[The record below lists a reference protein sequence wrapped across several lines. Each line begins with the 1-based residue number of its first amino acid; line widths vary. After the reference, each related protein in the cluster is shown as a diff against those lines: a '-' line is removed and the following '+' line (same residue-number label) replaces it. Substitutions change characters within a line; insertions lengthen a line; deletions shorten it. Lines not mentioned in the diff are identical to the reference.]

1 MTTLIPKFDL
11 KNGGTTPA
19 NAVNRP
25 INEKLAD
32 FVSVLDF
39 DADPT
44 GVADSSDAISQAI
57 ETGKAVYFPAGTYL
71 CNVLINN
78 KTVLYGDGST
88 ISIIK
93 PYSYSSPA
101 MIYTY
106 TAMQNPIFKFW
117 DYHSEVRNLGFFGT
131 GTKETATGIGFSFG
145 SGDPL
150 TYTTG
155 ADFANNVNFHNCFFS
170 NLYKGV
176 QFPLGNIGSE
186 FYSCG
191 FQSNYYGIY
200 TVNYKNGLMHAGC
213 KYFYAGE
220 ISANVC
226 GLYYNNSQDG
236 GGAVSFTDTIFETN
250 SIAAYIYNQ
259 GSVVV
264 PVSFTNVWTEGNG
277 AVAAF
282 APVTID
288 SWSGATL
295 TTQTVDSRT
304 FIVDGEQ
311 NIVNFTNSFFT
322 DCYVKATQAQVTAL
336 NCRSE
341 NNTGNNGAASN
352 VDEAN
357 SSIRLINPNW
367 SSGGPARGYNIT
379 STGFITDSNA
389 AINASALSAQLRW
402 FTTISRSSKITN
414 YGSSLAKAITFTS
427 AESTTGSFNLTGSV
441 VSDGVIYNTCNEFTR
456 AAFGSS
462 EYTGLTSNSITTS
475 AGWYVFTFD
484 AKITAGNPS
493 FNVWDRSTAQFTLQ
507 MECETQ
513 NKWYSFAAL
522 AYSAGSQT
530 LYLDTRGDGTLC
542 TWRLSA
548 YQIHRFNSR
557 DEAVSFLAS
566 GAYTES

>member
-1 MTTLIPKFDL
+1 MTILIPKFDL

-25 INEKLAD
+25 INEKLSD

-39 DADPT
+39 GADST
-44 GVADSSDAISQAI
+44 GVGDSSTAISSAI
-57 ETGKAVYFPAGTYL
+57 STGKAVYFPAGTYL

-78 KTVLYGDGST
+78 KTVLYGDGSLV
-88 ISIIK
+88 SIIK
-93 PYSYSSPA
+93 PFSYASPA

-106 TAMQNPIFKFW
+106 AAMQNPIFKFW

-131 GTKETATGIGFSFG
+131 GTKASATGIGFSFG
-145 SGDPL
+145 SAAPL
-150 TYTTG
+150 TYT
-155 ADFANNVNFHNCFFS
+155 ANAQFANNVNFYNCFFS

-176 QFPLGNIGSE
+176 QFPLGNIGTE

-200 TVNYKNGLMHAGC
+200 TVNYKNGNMHAGC
-213 KYFYAGE
+213 KYFYNGE

-226 GLYYNNSQDG
+226 GIYYNNSQSG
-236 GGAVSFTDTIFETN
+236 GGAISFTDTIFETN

-259 GSVVV
+259 NSEIV
-264 PVSFTNVWTEGNG
+264 PVSFTNVWFEANG
-277 AVAAF
+277 AVNSYAA
-282 APVTID
+282 VTID
-288 SWSGATL
+288 AWSGATL
-295 TTQTVDSRT
+295 TTQTIASRT
-304 FIVDGEQ
+304 IIVDGEE

-322 DCYVKATQAQVTAL
+322 DCYVKATKAQVTAL

-341 NNTGNNGAASN
+341 NNTGNNGSASN

-367 SSGGPARGYNIT
+367 SGGGPARGYNIT
-379 STGFITDSNA
+379 STGIITDPSA
-389 AINASALSAQLRW
+389 EISSSASSASYRW
-402 FTTISRSSKITN
+402 FTTISRNSKIAS
-414 YGSSLAKAITFTS
+414 YGPSLAKAITFVSAKSTS
-427 AESTTGSFNLTGSV
+427 GTFSLTGSV
-441 VSDGVIYNTCNEFTR
+441 VSDGIIYSSCNEFTR
-456 AAFGSS
+456 AAFANG
-462 EYTGLTSNSITTS
+462 EYTGLTSDAITTS

-484 AKITAGNPS
+484 AKVTAGAPR
-493 FNVWDRSTAQFTLQ
+493 FYVWDRGTSQFTIQ
-507 MECETQ
+507 MTCETQ
-513 NKWYSFAAL
+513 NKWYSFAAI
-522 AYSAGSQT
+522 AYSAGSQN
-530 LYLDTRGDGTLC
+530 LYLDVGGSNATC

-557 DEAVSFLAS
+557 DEAASFLAS